1 MPSFNI
7 YFYCGYQYNIT
18 IETNNPPITQISG
31 HTNFNIIVPMTFNST
46 HYSMEL
52 SSYFTSYQSSFNV
65 MVSFNR
71 FESTAQHVFTIM
83 PPNFEGVKSIS
94 NDLTQFE
101 IIGNGLKHNNFYNF
115 LKDIR
120 CDQDMSFDP
129 IPTINSIERIGS
141 FLLIDAEFHCQN
153 YEQELYGSLEN
164 ANRNSKTQYTFDPES
179 YDFSMCLENDNYNIS
194 LISDIKSQTN
204 YSSHVIL

>member
-1 MPSFNI
+1 
-7 YFYCGYQYNIT
+7 
-18 IETNNPPITQISG
+18 
-31 HTNFNIIVPMTFNST
+31 MTFNST

-129 IPTINSIERIGS
+129 SKERFVCYSAFSNSCFS
-141 FLLIDAEFHCQN
+141 FGYSNKFFNLTN
-153 YEQELYGSLEN
+153 
-164 ANRNSKTQYTFDPES
+164 QYFFFCW
-179 YDFSMCLENDNYNIS
+179 YVC
-194 LISDIKSQTN
+194 IKS
-204 YSSHVIL
+204 ILIKIKIIFSLFD